1 MTPNKCLYEVK
12 FTLRYKFNEHTP
24 YGISIYK
31 LSPQK
36 ANTTTVQCY
45 IEQHYELRFSQVQ
58 RHYEEIICYSDSPRI
73 LFDFSKDFFQ
83 KKPSLTLTNTIKI
96 ISKYEAHFIYAF
108 IRCHVLKDIV
118 NFLGLYSV
126 GLPIK
131 VVTNL
136 LDILRYL
143 FNYLIPFMN
152 YCRIEQ

>member
-73 LFDFSKDFFQ
+73 QFFDFSKDFFQ
-83 KKPSLTLTNTIKI
+83 KKNFFDINKYYQHYKNKDTLCNNFHDTKRKNT
-96 ISKYEAHFIYAF
+96 
-108 IRCHVLKDIV
+108 
-118 NFLGLYSV
+118 FLVSQVIANVHKCIWAVPLH
-126 GLPIK
+126 
-131 VVTNL
+131 
-136 LDILRYL
+136 
-143 FNYLIPFMN
+143 
-152 YCRIEQ
+152 

>member
-58 RHYEEIICYSDSPRI
+58 RHYEEIISYSDNPTQ
-73 LFDFSKDFFQ
+73 FFYFSKGFFS
-83 KKPSLTLTNTIKI
+83 KKPSLILTEAINTIRTRTHY
-96 ISKYEAHFIYAF
+96 ISNFATQSEKTFF
-108 IRCHVLKDIV
+108 LFLK
-118 NFLGLYSV
+118 S
-126 GLPIK
+126 LPMYINANGQSLCINPK
-131 VVTNL
+131 NTKRWNH
-136 LDILRYL
+136 
-143 FNYLIPFMN
+143 LIFKLMKSLA
-152 YCRIEQ
+152 E

>member
-58 RHYEEIICYSDSPRI
+58 RHYEEIISYSDNPTQ
-73 LFDFSKDFFQ
+73 FFYFSKGFFS
-83 KKPSLTLTNTIKI
+83 KKPSLILTEAINTIRTRTHY
-96 ISKYEAHFIYAF
+96 ISNFATQSEKTFF
-108 IRCHVLKDIV
+108 LFLK
-118 NFLGLYSV
+118 S
-126 GLPIK
+126 LPMYINAYGQSLCINPK
-131 VVTNL
+131 NTKQWNH
-136 LDILRYL
+136 
-143 FNYLIPFMN
+143 LIFKLMKSLA
-152 YCRIEQ
+152 E

>member
-58 RHYEEIICYSDSPRI
+58 RHYEEIICYSDSPKI
-73 LFDFSKDFFQ
+73 IFDFSKVEWID
-83 KKPSLTLTNTIKI
+83 
-96 ISKYEAHFIYAF
+96 A
-108 IRCHVLKDIV
+108 
-118 NFLGLYSV
+118 
-126 GLPIK
+126 
-131 VVTNL
+131 NL
-136 LDILRYL
+136 LAVIGAAIEERKSENRTKRYL
-143 FNYLIPFMN
+143 KGSSLY
-152 YCRIEQ
+152 

>member
-83 KKPSLTLTNTIKI
+83 KKTVSDFVLYYKKIRILAADFSYCSFLSLK
-96 ISKYEAHFIYAF
+96 SQPPK
-108 IRCHVLKDIV
+108 
-118 NFLGLYSV
+118 
-126 GLPIK
+126 
-131 VVTNL
+131 
-136 LDILRYL
+136 
-143 FNYLIPFMN
+143 
-152 YCRIEQ
+152 

>member
-12 FTLRYKFNEHTP
+12 FTLRWGFGEHTP

-73 LFDFSKDFFQ
+73 QFFDFSKDFFQ
-83 KKPSLTLTNTIKI
+83 KKTSLTLTNTINI
-96 ISKYEAHFIYAF
+96 IKTRTHYAAIF
-108 IRCHVLKDIV
+108 TTQSEKTLFLFLK
-118 NFLGLYSV
+118 S
-126 GLPIK
+126 LPMYINAYGQSLCINPK
-131 VVTNL
+131 NTKQWNH
-136 LDILRYL
+136 
-143 FNYLIPFMN
+143 LIFKLMKSLA
-152 YCRIEQ
+152 E